1 MTAWA
6 LAKLIQDGAA
16 EVHGPVTSA
25 SMLAGLNKLRN
36 ASTDGLLP
44 PISTTPQAKASD
56 RRDFDTYVQS
66 FVLQNGKLTHPSGYF
81 NILPQLNAESK

>member
-1 MTAWA
+1 MLTA
-6 LAKLIQDGAA
+6 LD
-16 EVHGPVTSA
+16 
-25 SMLAGLNKLRN
+25 KLRN

-66 FVLQNGKLTHPSGYF
+66 FVLQHGRLTDASGYF
-81 NILPQLNAESK
+81 NILPQLNAISN